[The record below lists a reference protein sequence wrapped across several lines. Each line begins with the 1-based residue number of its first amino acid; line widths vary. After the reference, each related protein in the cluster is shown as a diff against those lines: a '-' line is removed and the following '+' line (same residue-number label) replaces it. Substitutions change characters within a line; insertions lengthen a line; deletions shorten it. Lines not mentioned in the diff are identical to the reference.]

1 MHLQN
6 AVKKL
11 SIDRQSRAMLPAKE
25 ALAVLRP
32 GNFVRLQATT
42 GAFFW
47 ARVMRRYDRRLI
59 LVADDSLP
67 SGDLKRGDEL
77 ETSVGAVFMVV

>member
-1 MHLQN
+1 VEFQN
-6 AVKKL
+6 AVRKL
-11 SIDRQSRAMLPAKE
+11 NIDRQSRAMLPEKHV
-25 ALAVLRP
+25 LADLRP
-32 GNFVRLQATT
+32 GNFVRLQAET

-77 ETSVGAVFMVV
+77 ETSIGAVFMVV